1 MSRVDENPAGAE
13 APVNS
18 FSGVGLEDRVMAIA
32 DINTTIKRPV
42 EDVFAMVSNIENNP
56 KWSSG
61 VLEAKTTSVGPI
73 GMGTTG
79 HVVGKILGK
88 RIESDSEITGFKQNR
103 IFAAQSKSGPFPFRL
118 SMTFDA
124 VEGGT
129 RVSGTIEAEPGGFF
143 KLAEPLFVSMARRQ
157 FQNDL
162 DNLKDLME
170 ANAL

>member
-18 FSGVGLEDRVMAIA
+18 FSGVGLEDRVMAKA
-32 DINTTIKRPV
+32 EINTTIKRPV

-157 FQNDL
+157 FQNEL
-162 DNLKDLME
+162 DTRKDLME